1 MAYKLLIVVLLLGN
15 AWGAAIACWMLA
27 IGASDNPAIWL
38 WLWTH
43 LAVLCLVND
52 LVRKTE

>member
-1 MAYKLLIVVLLLGN
+1 MAYRLLIVFLLLGN

-27 IGASDNPAIWL
+27 TGASDNPVIWL